1 MKLPEGYVPGVGLV
15 KTKGGF
21 GGFGQKMLER
31 MGWERGQGLGKDKAG
46 RKDAIEVAKKENT
59 LGVSARAGQ
68 GTCTR
73 VCASRGLLLLQLQA
87 PAAASRPC

>member
-46 RKDAIEVAKKENT
+46 RQRVRCW
-59 LGVSARAGQ
+59 SA
-68 GTCTR
+68 
-73 VCASRGLLLLQLQA
+73 A
-87 PAAASRPC
+87 PPGA